1 MKDAI
6 IKMISEKRLL
16 KIIYDNEERRIE
28 PYYLF
33 IYRNS
38 KYQSLYVIGYCHLRK
53 SPRIFKVSRIHS
65 RRQLRDVWTLQPFS
79 LSKVDLSR
87 FERSR
92 IKFISYPQEMT
103 NQILMAGYSIQ
114 DNLEKR
120 IYPKTIQLSK
130 MDDPGVCRSPLEERV
145 IQEYNNNSNVE
156 NILVE
161 PFKIKYSV
169 KNEKKNYI
177 PDLLI
182 IYKNGFKELVGI
194 KLSSEIS
201 EFQNQQ
207 KFIAATKYAKDNN
220 MKFIIR
226 GMDIKGS
233 NYRKT
238 GEFGWNKQTGNH
250 QIQNFNIDYKFVN
263 KVDSYEF
270 VESQFYNNTTKT
282 TNKKIML

>member
-53 SPRIFKVSRIHS
+53 SPR
-65 RRQLRDVWTLQPFS
+65 RQLRDVWTLQPFS

-103 NQILMAGYSIQ
+103 NQILMAEYSTQ
-114 DNLEKR
+114 DNLENR

-161 PFKIKYSV
+161 PFKI
-169 KNEKKNYI
+169 
-177 PDLLI
+177 
-182 IYKNGFKELVGI
+182 
-194 KLSSEIS
+194 
-201 EFQNQQ
+201 
-207 KFIAATKYAKDNN
+207 
-220 MKFIIR
+220 
-226 GMDIKGS
+226 
-233 NYRKT
+233 
-238 GEFGWNKQTGNH
+238 
-250 QIQNFNIDYKFVN
+250 
-263 KVDSYEF
+263 
-270 VESQFYNNTTKT
+270 
-282 TNKKIML
+282 